1 MDADRDGLHSASA
14 AREDV
19 VAMTEDSEEWYE
31 HSASGISGD
40 IDLWDDLVEV
50 APESESG
57 EVDIESDLEPH
68 LFEIPRAPA
77 SAGVAHLVR
86 LGLCDPCLGRLS
98 GMIRFDEAYHEGG
111 VRVRAEIM
119 KRDPETASIE
129 ADPFSC
135 PACEGMM
142 NTIET
147 LAQALSEELE
157 GFEFGSLQIGAMLP
171 LDLAEE
177 DEGIRDQFGA
187 PRSDRLKAAIVKSMG
202 EIFLE
207 QNPDVKLT
215 ADSPD
220 AVTVLDLVLLRADIE
235 LRPLYIYGRYRK
247 LIRNLPQTRWPC
259 RRCKGREGGCEECEH
274 TGLRYPDSVQ
284 DLIGKPVQNLIGGSD
299 VVFHGMGRE
308 DIDVRCLGSGRPFV
322 IEVREPVR
330 RTVDFEA
337 MEEIVNAA
345 GKGSVEVLR
354 CRHSTRK
361 EVVRVKESD
370 ADKSYEIRFKITDE
384 GPVIQD
390 DALVIPEKKKGKGRR
405 RGRYQKNVHAEH
417 EKKKEVGGDENE
429 SEDEDSKEELPDL
442 PDVRKTLD
450 KLSGVNIEQRTPER
464 VQHRRADRI
473 RKRKVVNL
481 DIKEIEKD
489 EVVLVLRT
497 QSGTYVKEF
506 VHGDKGRTQPSV
518 AASLGRACNV
528 IELDVIEVHSD

>member
-1 MDADRDGLHSASA
+1 MDAGRGGLNSALA
-14 AREDV
+14 ACKDVIDMSKED
-19 VAMTEDSEEWYE
+19 EEWYD
-31 HSASGISGD
+31 HSTSGISGD

-50 APESESG
+50 GPDSE
-57 EVDIESDLEPH
+57 ELEHDIESDLEPH

-98 GMIRFDEAYHEGG
+98 GMMRFDESYLDGG
-111 VRVRAEIM
+111 ARVRAEIIE
-119 KRDPETASIE
+119 RDPETASVE
-129 ADPFSC
+129 TDPFSC

-142 NTIET
+142 NTIDT
-147 LAQALSEELE
+147 LAQALTEELE
-157 GFEFGSLQIGAMLP
+157 GFEFNSLQIGAMLP
-171 LDLAEE
+171 QDLAEE
-177 DEGIRDQFGA
+177 DEGIRDQVGA

-207 QNPDVKLT
+207 KNPDVKLT

-247 LIRNLPQTRWPC
+247 LVRDLPQTRWPC
-259 RRCKGREGGCEECEH
+259 RICKGREGGCEACEH

-284 DLIGKPVQNLIGGSD
+284 DLIGKPVQELIGGKD

-322 IEVREPVR
+322 IEVREPVS
-330 RTVDFEA
+330 RTVDFEK
-337 MEEIVNAA
+337 MEEVVNNAA
-345 GKGSVEVLR
+345 KGSVEVLR
-354 CRHSTRK
+354 CRSSTRK

-370 ADKSYEIRFKITDE
+370 AEKSYEIRFKISNKKPT
-384 GPVIQD
+384 IQEN
-390 DALVIPEKKKGKGRR
+390 ALVVPDKKKGKRR
-405 RGRYQKNVHAEH
+405 RGRHQKHVQKDVEA
-417 EKKKEVGGDENE
+417 
-429 SEDEDSKEELPDL
+429 KEEKMNLDEEEEKEPLPDL
-442 PDVRKTLD
+442 PDLTETLAA
-450 KLSGVNIEQRTPER
+450 LSGVDIEQRTPER

-473 RKRKVVNL
+473 RKRKVVNI
-481 DIKEIEKD
+481 DIKQIEAD

-518 AASLGRACNV
+518 AASLGRACDV
-528 IELDVIEVHSD
+528 VELDVIEVHSD

>member
-1 MDADRDGLHSASA
+1 MDAGHGGLHSALA
-14 AREDV
+14 ACKNVIDMSKED
-19 VAMTEDSEEWYE
+19 EEWYD
-31 HSASGISGD
+31 HSTSGISGD
-40 IDLWDDLVEV
+40 IDLWDDLVE
-50 APESESG
+50 AGSDSEG
-57 EVDIESDLEPH
+57 VEHDIDSDLEPH

-98 GMIRFDEAYHEGG
+98 GMMKFDESYPDGG
-111 VRVRAEIM
+111 ARVRAEIIE
-119 KRDPETASIE
+119 RDPETASVE
-129 ADPFSC
+129 TDPFSC

-147 LAQALSEELE
+147 LAQALTEELE
-157 GFEFGSLQIGAMLP
+157 GFEFNSLQIGAMLP
-171 LDLAEE
+171 QDLTDE
-177 DEGIRDQFGA
+177 DEGIRDRVGA

-202 EIFLE
+202 EMFLE

-220 AVTVLDLVLLRADIE
+220 AVTVLDLVLLQADIE

-247 LIRNLPQTRWPC
+247 LVRDLPQTRWPC
-259 RRCKGREGGCEECEH
+259 RICKGREGGCEACEH

-284 DLIGKPVQNLIGGSD
+284 DLIGKPVQDLIGGKD

-322 IEVREPVR
+322 IEVREPVS
-330 RTVDFEA
+330 RTVDFEK
-337 MEEIVNAA
+337 MEEVVNNAA
-345 GKGSVEVLR
+345 KGMVEVLR
-354 CRHSTRK
+354 CRSSTRK

-370 ADKSYEIRFKITDE
+370 AEKSYEIRFKIINQE
-384 GPVIQD
+384 PIIQEN
-390 DALVIPEKKKGKGRR
+390 ALVIPDKKKGRRR
-405 RGRYQKNVHAEH
+405 RGRYKKHVQK
-417 EKKKEVGGDENE
+417 
-429 SEDEDSKEELPDL
+429 EDERKEEDDTDSNKEESGEPLPELPDL
-442 PDVRKTLD
+442 KKTLD
-450 KLSGVNIEQRTPER
+450 GLSGVNIEQRTPER

-481 DIKEIEKD
+481 DVKQIEDD

-506 VHGDKGRTQPSV
+506 VHGDRGRTQPSV
-518 AASLGRACNV
+518 AASLGRVCNV
-528 IELDVIEVHSD
+528 VELDVIEVHSD